1 MLKLEPTERFSSRVG
16 NYVRF
21 RPSYPSQVVDVLRK
35 ECELTPDSLVADI
48 ASGTGIFT
56 RLLLGNGN
64 RVFGVEPN
72 YKMRRAAEEYLSH
85 YPKFVSVAGTA
96 ESTTLAGH
104 SIDLIT
110 CAQAAHWFDREKALP
125 EFQRILKPG
134 SRLVLIW
141 NDRRA
146 KGTAFG
152 EDYERLVV
160 QYGTD
165 YTEVQRFGRVVEGNE
180 FFNPFTCE
188 KRVLPNHQDLDFE
201 ALEGRLLSS
210 SYAPQPGD
218 AACAPM
224 LADLRRIFE
233 THQQNGQVRIEYDT
247 NIYFGKLS

>member
-1 MLKLEPTERFSSRVG
+1 MLKIEPTERFSSRVG

-21 RPSYPSQVVDVLRK
+21 RPSYPPQVVDVLRQ
-35 ECELTPDSLVADI
+35 ECEFTPDSLVADI
-48 ASGTGIFT
+48 ASGTGMFT
-56 RLLLGNGN
+56 RLLLANGN
-64 RVFGVEPN
+64 QVFGVEPN
-72 YKMRRAAEEYLSH
+72 HKMRHAAEEYLSN
-85 YPKFVSVAGTA
+85 YPRFVSVAGTA
-96 ESTTLAGH
+96 EATTLA
-104 SIDLIT
+104 SQSFDLIT

-125 EFQRILKPG
+125 ELQRILKRDG
-134 SRLVLIW
+134 HLVLIW
-141 NDRRA
+141 NDRRV

-160 QYGTD
+160 RYGTD
-165 YTEVQRFGRVVEGNE
+165 YTEVQRLGRVVEGNE

-233 THQQNGQVRIEYDT
+233 THQQNRQVRIEYDT

>member
-1 MLKLEPTERFSSRVG
+1 MLKIEPTERFSSRVG

-21 RPSYPSQVVDVLRK
+21 RPSYPPQVVDVLRQ

-72 YKMRRAAEEYLSH
+72 HEMRHAAEEYLSN

-96 ESTTLAGH
+96 EATTLASH

-134 SRLVLIW
+134 CHLVLIW

-165 YTEVQRFGRVVEGNE
+165 YTEVQRLGRVVEGNE

-188 KRVLPNHQDLDFE
+188 KRVLSNHQDLDFE

-210 SYAPQPGD
+210 SYAPQSGD

-224 LADLRRIFE
+224 LADLRRIFD

>member
-1 MLKLEPTERFSSRVG
+1 MLKIAPTERFSSRVG

-21 RPSYPSQVVDVLRK
+21 RPSYPPQVVDVLRQ

-56 RLLLGNGN
+56 RLLLENGN

-72 YKMRRAAEEYLSH
+72 HKMRHAAEEYLSN

-96 ESTTLAGH
+96 EATTLAGH
-104 SIDLIT
+104 SVDLIT

-125 EFQRILKPG
+125 EFQRILKHG
-134 SRLVLIW
+134 HLVLIW

-146 KGTAFG
+146 RGTAFG

-160 QYGTD
+160 HYTD
-165 YTEVQRFGRVVEGNE
+165 YTEVQRLGRVVEGNE

-224 LADLRRIFE
+224 FADLRRIFE
-233 THQQNGQVRIEYDT
+233 THQQNAQVRIEYDT

>member
-1 MLKLEPTERFSSRVG
+1 MLKIEPTERFSSRVG

-21 RPSYPSQVVDVLRK
+21 RPSYPPQVVDVLRQ

-72 YKMRRAAEEYLSH
+72 HKMRHAAEEYLSN

-96 ESTTLAGH
+96 ESTTLPSH

-134 SRLVLIW
+134 CYLVLIW
-141 NDRRA
+141 NDRRVR
-146 KGTAFG
+146 GTAFG

-165 YTEVQRFGRVVEGNE
+165 YTEVQRLGRVVEGNE

-233 THQQNGQVRIEYDT
+233 THQRNGQVRIEYNT